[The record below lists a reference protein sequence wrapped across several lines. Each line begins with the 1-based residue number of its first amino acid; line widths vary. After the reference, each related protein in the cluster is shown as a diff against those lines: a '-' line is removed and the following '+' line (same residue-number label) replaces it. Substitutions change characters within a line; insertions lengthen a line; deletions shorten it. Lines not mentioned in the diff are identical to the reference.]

1 MRYCESIIDAKAG
14 LAAPY
19 LPSLHSV
26 VGERSVMGKRAIEP
40 DKLMRSEPP
49 AGHFAA
55 LLEAVAG
62 DRDRSA
68 FAEIYDH
75 FAPRLKGYLRRR
87 GSDAGQ
93 ADELVQEVMLTVWR
107 KAGLYD
113 RAQANVSTWIFTI
126 ARNRRIDA
134 LRRERRPDFD
144 PTDPAFVSDGEPSPD
159 DALAASQDSA
169 MLRRAIAEIPD
180 EQGDL
185 LRMAFYD
192 DKSHN
197 TIADE
202 LGLPL
207 GTVKSRIRLA
217 LAKLRRSIEE
227 DV

>member
-1 MRYCESIIDAKAG
+1 M
-14 LAAPY
+14 
-19 LPSLHSV
+19 
-26 VGERSVMGKRAIEP
+26 GERAIEP

-49 AGHFAA
+49 AGHFMA
-55 LLEAVAG
+55 LVEAVAQK
-62 DRDRSA
+62 RDRSA

-93 ADELVQEVMLTVWR
+93 AEELVQEVMLTVWR

-113 RAQANVSTWIFTI
+113 REQANVSTWIFTI

-134 LRRERRPDFD
+134 LRRERRPNFD
-144 PTDPAFVSDGEPSPD
+144 PTDPAFVPDSEPSPD

-169 MLRRAIAEIPD
+169 MLRRAIEEIPD
-180 EQGDL
+180 EQGTL
-185 LRMAFYD
+185 LRLAFYE

-197 TIADE
+197 TIAEE

-217 LAKLRRSIEE
+217 LAKLRQSIEE